1 MWYRGPLWDLVEPSF
16 PAPVPLAGTRA
27 NFNLVSRP
35 PEPVCLITQVEIQ
48 GADLLLGRA
57 DVRTERR
64 SGLANSGAGRPT
76 KRPTDQT
83 TDRPT
88 DRRLSNRPTHRP
100 TADQRPTDETATT
113 VRRMLGLGGSRETLS
128 STRTRLSQTG
138 ASYYLMFAGLISC
151 GQGCASGRPGMPS
164 GHGGVARGCQG
175 RQETPSEP
183 RGARGR
189 QGGAGGHAESQK
201 DRQADL
207 QWGRMSPLPPTES

>member
-1 MWYRGPLWDLVEPSF
+1 MFLIVPRVEKLPSRPPDIIPPALPCFCSTRTSKLSRRNGSQAPPGHQGKGRLWYRGPLWDLMEPSF

-35 PEPVCLITQVEIQ
+35 PEPVGLITQVEIQ

-83 TDRPT
+83 TDRLT

-100 TADQRPTDETATT
+100 TGGQTDDRPTGPTD
-113 VRRMLGLGGSRETLS
+113 
-128 STRTRLSQTG
+128 
-138 ASYYLMFAGLISC
+138 
-151 GQGCASGRPGMPS
+151 PG
-164 GHGGVARGCQG
+164 
-175 RQETPSEP
+175 
-183 RGARGR
+183 
-189 QGGAGGHAESQK
+189 
-201 DRQADL
+201 
-207 QWGRMSPLPPTES
+207 TE